1 MTIDHIALSTK
12 YRKAAGRAED
22 RGKHEIANAL
32 DLIADN
38 HWDIHVSQ
46 KAIADALARLE
57 LAGVKVEEI

>member
-1 MTIDHIALSTK
+1 MELTTK

-22 RGKHEIANAL
+22 QGKHEIANAL

-38 HWDIHVSQ
+38 YWDIHVST

-57 LAGVKVEEI
+57 LAGVTVEEL